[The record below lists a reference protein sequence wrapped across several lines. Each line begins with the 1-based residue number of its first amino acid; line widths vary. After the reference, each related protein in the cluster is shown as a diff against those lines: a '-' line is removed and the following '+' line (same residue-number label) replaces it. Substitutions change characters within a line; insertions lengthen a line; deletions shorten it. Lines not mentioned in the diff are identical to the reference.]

1 MAGISSRYA
10 AALFDLSR
18 ESGELDLCAQQA
30 ALVLDTLGTEQC
42 RGIIEHPNISGEEKR
57 IFLNSVFGGELHKH
71 LDGFLRLM
79 IVKNREAIL
88 VSALTQFIEMY
99 NAFKGK
105 TSASVIS
112 ATPLDESQ
120 VTALKDLLAKKTGKQ
135 IDISLRVDPS
145 LIGGLS
151 VLADGFCLDNTV
163 RTQLKEMKNS
173 IMSGEGLDDS
183 QAR

>member
-10 AALFDLSR
+10 AALFELSR
-18 ESGELDLCAQQA
+18 ESGDIDKCSQQA
-30 ALVLDTLGTEQC
+30 ALVLDALQTEQC
-42 RGIIEHPNISGEEKR
+42 RSIIEHPNISGEEKR
-57 IFLNSVFGGELHKH
+57 QFLNSVFGGKLHAH
-71 LDGFLRLM
+71 IDGFLRLL
-79 IVKNREAIL
+79 IAKNRENIT
-88 VSALTQFIEMY
+88 VSALTQFVEMCD
-99 NAFKGK
+99 AFSGK
-105 TSASVIS
+105 AKASVTSAVEL
-112 ATPLDESQ
+112 ADSQ
-120 VTALKDLLAKKTGKQ
+120 IQALREVLARKTGKQ